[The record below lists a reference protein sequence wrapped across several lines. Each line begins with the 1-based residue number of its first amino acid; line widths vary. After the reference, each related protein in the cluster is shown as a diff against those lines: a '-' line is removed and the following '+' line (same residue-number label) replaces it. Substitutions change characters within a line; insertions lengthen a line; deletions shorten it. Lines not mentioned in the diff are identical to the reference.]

1 MTKFRCSA
9 RVRIMCVLLLAATLG
24 VASGAQAASADP
36 AAMVPSNSL
45 FCVRIN
51 NLDGA
56 LGKVD
61 LFLTGLFP
69 MGISMP
75 VKAQLGQMLGSPQ
88 PVGIDTSG
96 SFAVFSPL
104 PGGAPDPTAFG
115 ILIPVSDYQKFVSG
129 NPNVSAADAT
139 GVSQIGPAGSPML
152 AVTQVGQFALA
163 GRVGMEAALAEAKKA
178 LSAGG
183 SGLGATLDAA
193 EGQRAS
199 GAAIWAY
206 ANIEA
211 ASQLFGPMIQAKLA
225 EIKQGMAAAAEQGVD
240 QMAAASASIDMYATM
255 LQTLMNEGK
264 YFSLSLDP
272 SADKIGA
279 GLVVAGKPG
288 TAMAQMLQAGPATP
302 SSGLLGYLDNGAVM
316 NFVGSLDSP
325 FWKKYNEMAL
335 GMVSQ
340 MMGSDASAT
349 DTEALKKMAS
359 DAMDCFSGSIAGSI
373 SANPT
378 GEPPF
383 EIRYVAGLK
392 DTEKFHQVMESAAKM
407 MNSGPIADF
416 YQKMGMKISFDLKRK
431 VDTYKGAEIDSVTF
445 AMTSTDANSPQSQM
459 INQIYG
465 DGFNVQMAAV
475 DGKLVYALSPE
486 PGAAVRKLIDQVKAG
501 DAGQAPGEV
510 QTAMTLIPGAEKAGF
525 FTTFNALRMLQMVS
539 AFAPIPIPASNISS
553 QSNMAIAG
561 DTGDG
566 KLTIQLAVPKQHV
579 LEIMGLVMQMQM
591 QQQQGMQQQSY

>member
-1 MTKFRCSA
+1 MTKFSCST
-9 RVRIMCVLLLAATLG
+9 RVRIMCALLLAATLG

-36 AAMVPSNSL
+36 MSMIPSNSL

-51 NLDGA
+51 SLDGA

-88 PVGIDTSG
+88 PVGIDTAG

-104 PGGAPDPTAFG
+104 PGGDPDPTAFG

-129 NPNVSAADAT
+129 NPNVSAADAA
-139 GVSQIGPAGSPML
+139 GISQIGPADSPML

-163 GRVGMEAALAEAKKA
+163 GRAGTEEALAAAKKA

-199 GAAIWAY
+199 GASVWAY

-225 EIKQGMAAAAEQGVD
+225 EVKEGMAAAGEEGAGP
-240 QMAAASASIDMYATM
+240 MAAATASIDMYATM
-255 LQTLMNEGK
+255 LQTLMDEAK

-279 GLVVAGKPG
+279 GFVVAGKPG
-288 TAMAQMLQAGPATP
+288 TKMAQMLQAGPATP
-302 SSGLLGYLDNGAVM
+302 NSGLLGYLDNGAVM
-316 NFVGSLDSP
+316 NFVGSMDSP
-325 FWKKYNEMAL
+325 FWKKYNEMAIGL
-335 GMVSQ
+335 MGQV
-340 MMGSDASAT
+340 MGSDASAADT
-349 DTEALKKMAS
+349 DALKKMAS
-359 DAMDCFSGSIAGSI
+359 DAMECFNGPIAGSM
-373 SANPT
+373 SANPE
-378 GEPPF
+378 GKPPF
-383 EIRYVAGLK
+383 EVRYVAGLK
-392 DTEKFHQVMESAAKM
+392 DTEKFYQVVESASKM
-407 MNSGPIADF
+407 MTSGPIADF
-416 YQKMGMKISFDLKRK
+416 YQQMGMKVSFDLKRK

-445 AMTSTDANSPQSQM
+445 AMTATDANSPQSQM
-459 INQIYG
+459 INQMYG
-465 DGFNVQMAAV
+465 DGFNVQMATV
-475 DGKLVYALSPE
+475 DGKLIYALAAE

-501 DAGQAPGEV
+501 NAGQTPAEV
-510 QTAMTLIPGAEKAGF
+510 QSAMALIPGADKADF

-561 DTGDG
+561 DTADG

-579 LEIMGLVMQMQM
+579 LEIMGMVMQMQM